1 MCNVCSSQICLSTCI
16 LWTAATLNWWI
27 SHTDD
32 WEHWLVT
39 FTSCQHLYYIS
50 LMFFSRKNQSTQK
63 SEEKEANCGIPT
75 LKAKVLLFSCHC
87 YIVIERHQK
96 CLKLWQCSGWPI
108 TVPVTLVSLVTY
120 YRSAFIWW
128 WIVSLTHRW
137 RIQLLASR
145 RTQFWTH

>member
-1 MCNVCSSQICLSTCI
+1 MCNMCSSQICLSTCV

-27 SHTDD
+27 SHTDN

-75 LKAKVLLFSCHC
+75 LKAKVLLLSCHC

-108 TVPVTLVSLVTY
+108 TMPVTLVSLVIY

-128 WIVSLTHRW
+128 WIVSLTRRW